1 MYRISYL
8 SRGNEDIKFA
18 VRVPVVPCRSVS
30 FRSVPVWDASA
41 PKLLNIFR

>member
-8 SRGNEDIKFA
+8 PRGNEDIKFA
-18 VRVPVVPCRSVS
+18 VRVPVVPCMS
-30 FRSVPVWDASA
+30 VWDASA